1 MKTLDFL
8 RDVRIYQHID
18 GYRVSV
24 DALLLY
30 SFVRLKRIES
40 IADIGA
46 GSGIIG
52 LLLAKRYGNAKV
64 LLIEIQEGLARLAS
78 ENIRLNGLEDRVCLI
93 HGDIT
98 EVSGRAEMA
107 GAFDAVV
114 SNPPFRRLKTGLVST
129 TDERALARHEGALT
143 LSQLLRSASLMLKHH
158 GRLFIVHLP
167 ERLPEILLK
176 MRQNSLEVKV
186 LRFVHSY
193 AHSNAKM
200 VLIEAVKGAKPG
212 GVKVINPLIIYN
224 APNTYSQ
231 EVLDIYKTGLVEQ
244 TGR

>member
-8 RDVRIYQHID
+8 NDISIYQHID

-30 SFVRLKRIES
+30 SFVRLKRIDYL
-40 IADIGA
+40 ADLGA
-46 GSGIIG
+46 GCGVIG
-52 LLLAKRYGNAKV
+52 LLLAKKYGKARV
-64 LLIEIQEGLARLAS
+64 LLIELQEGLARLAAD
-78 ENIRLNGLEDRVCLI
+78 NIRLNRLEERVSLI
-93 HGDIT
+93 HGNII
-98 EVSGRAEMA
+98 EVSGRPEMA

-114 SNPPFRRLKTGLVST
+114 SNPPFRQLKTGLMSPK
-129 TDERALARHEGALT
+129 DERAIARHEGTLT

-158 GRLFIVHLP
+158 GRLYMIHLP
-167 ERLPEILLK
+167 ERLPEIVLK
-176 MRQNSLEVKV
+176 MRQNSIEIKV

-200 VLIEAVKGAKPG
+200 ILIEAVKGAKPG
-212 GVKVINPLIIYN
+212 GVKVINPLIIYC

-231 EVLDIYKTGLVEQ
+231 EVLDLYKTG
-244 TGR
+244 